1 MKTYLAVD
9 IGGTKLAA
17 ALISQGLIIEREQIS
32 TPSSQ
37 SPEALSDALAALLVP
52 LAQKADVVAV
62 ASTGIINNG
71 ILHALNPANLGG
83 LNAFP
88 LQAVIAEMTG
98 LETVVINDAQAAAW
112 AEFQAL
118 EEQSSTSMAF
128 ITVSTGVGAGLVN
141 QGNLLVGARGIAGH
155 AGHMLADPTGPQCGC
170 GRIGCV
176 ESIASGT
183 AIGREGE
190 AFFGKET
197 TGYDVYQQF
206 LAGNQDAERIVR
218 RSAKAIANLIAD
230 LTISLDLDV
239 VTLGGSVGLAEGYL
253 NMVSEYLEAQ
263 PAVYRPKVIPA
274 QTGADAGLIGVA
286 SWAAN
291 QATKSKS

>member
-98 LETVVINDAQAAAW
+98 L
-112 AEFQAL
+112 
-118 EEQSSTSMAF
+118 
-128 ITVSTGVGAGLVN
+128 
-141 QGNLLVGARGIAGH
+141 
-155 AGHMLADPTGPQCGC
+155 
-170 GRIGCV
+170 
-176 ESIASGT
+176 
-183 AIGREGE
+183 
-190 AFFGKET
+190 
-197 TGYDVYQQF
+197 
-206 LAGNQDAERIVR
+206 
-218 RSAKAIANLIAD
+218 
-230 LTISLDLDV
+230 
-239 VTLGGSVGLAEGYL
+239 
-253 NMVSEYLEAQ
+253 
-263 PAVYRPKVIPA
+263 
-274 QTGADAGLIGVA
+274 
-286 SWAAN
+286 
-291 QATKSKS
+291 